1 MSDEKNR
8 ELTNEEIESVVG
20 GLPGLAV
27 DGNLFKCDRPDEY
40 IGHEVTFRI
49 DGKVLT
55 GTVSGVNPAV
65 CSSCTFRAKVQ
76 VTRTKTSFFGLIKK
90 HYTDWDVYTIDPG
103 NLISFKE

>member
-1 MSDEKNR
+1 MSDEKKR
-8 ELTNEEIESVVG
+8 ELSKEEIESVVG
-20 GLPGLAV
+20 GLPGLAA
-27 DGNLFKCDRPDEY
+27 DGDLFKCDSPDEY
-40 IGHEVTFRI
+40 IGHEVTFKI
-49 DGKVLT
+49 DGKILT

-90 HYTDWDVYTIDPG
+90 HYTDWDVYTINPG